1 VLRELNE
8 ARNEEDEGMPIL
20 AMDALKLMVA
30 ENEEDLLRRLASL
43 MREDKVTPE
52 VGTSLMNDHSYAF
65 DISRYLIEVGET
77 LFSDPNDEFTGVER
91 QVALDGD
98 ELQVVLDAV
107 DE

>member
-1 VLRELNE
+1 
-8 ARNEEDEGMPIL
+8 
-20 AMDALKLMVA
+20 
-30 ENEEDLLRRLASL
+30 
-43 MREDKVTPE
+43 
-52 VGTSLMNDHSYAF
+52 MNDHSYAF